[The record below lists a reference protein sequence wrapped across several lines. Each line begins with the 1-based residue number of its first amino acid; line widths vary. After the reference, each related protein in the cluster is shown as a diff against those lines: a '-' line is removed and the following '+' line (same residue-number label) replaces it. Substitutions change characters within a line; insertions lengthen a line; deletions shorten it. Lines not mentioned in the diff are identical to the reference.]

1 MDKNTVIGMLL
12 MCAVIFGFMFFQQPS
27 EEEAQKQQQQAAK
40 TEQAASQTTTQAVVD
55 TLSTAEMT
63 LLDTLTA
70 KNGSIAFEGVTL
82 NNVDGKAAGT
92 VKVENKSINLADLM
106 AAKTDDPRTHNLAV
120 QAVKGVIEK
129 YAKASAFSSNLTGEA
144 KTVTLENDSIKI
156 EISTKGGMVSR
167 ATLKGYVAYRTQE
180 DYKNHKSVPVEIIN
194 PENNKYSFILNSST
208 QRFDTR
214 DFFFTP
220 EAKTDSSVT
229 MTMNLEGGAKWSLRY
244 TLVNGQKGKTSDTY
258 MVRMEVLQSG
268 MESVIPTN
276 ITTMDF
282 AWDQKIKR
290 QEAGK
295 QFEERNSALYW
306 KVQGDNDDVD
316 NLSENGSKEESV
328 QERIKWISGKSQF
341 FSTVLIAN
349 QAFNGAQ
356 LKSNAFE
363 QEKNPK
369 DYDQYLKDIS
379 VTSSVDYSS
388 QNPAPASFYFYFGP
402 NRYALLS
409 SYDQFSPNEDLHL
422 TRLVSLGWTLFRWIN
437 SGIVMPVFNW
447 LCKFGWSLGIVIL
460 VLTILLKLVLWPLTY
475 KSYMSQAKMKILQPD
490 IAAINE
496 KYPDPNDAMKKQQKT
511 MELYK
516 QAGANPMGGCLP
528 MLLQMPFL
536 IAMFWFFPSSIDLR
550 GQSFL
555 WAPDLSAP
563 DAIISLPFSIPFL
576 GDHLSIFCLLMT
588 ATNIGYTYINMQSQ
602 SSSQMPG
609 MKWMMYLM
617 PLMFLVFFNTYA
629 AGLSYYYFVSL
640 LITIIQTYLTRMMVK
655 EDKVR
660 AVMAEN
666 AKKPKKKSGFMARL
680 EEAQRQQMEQQKRN
694 AKRRR

>member
-12 MCAVIFGFMFFQQPS
+12 MCAVIFGFMYLQPKEEQQN
-27 EEEAQKQQQQAAK
+27 QQ
-40 TEQAASQTTTQAVVD
+40 QTTTTENSGGKVANASVD
-55 TLSTAEMT
+55 TLTSDELT
-63 LLDTLTA
+63 LLDTLVA
-70 KNGSIAFEGVTL
+70 KNGNIAMEGVSLTS
-82 NNVDGKAAGT
+82 DGGKATGT
-92 VKVENKSINLADLM
+92 VKIENKTIDIASLSV
-106 AAKTDDPRTHNLAV
+106 AKSDDPRAQNLAV
-120 QAVKGVIEK
+120 QAVKKVISK
-129 YAKASAFSSNLTGEA
+129 YAQASAFSANLTGEN
-144 KTVTLENDSIKI
+144 KTVALENDSIKI
-156 EISTKGGMVSR
+156 EVSTKGAMVTR
-167 ATLKGYVAYRTQE
+167 ATLKGYKAYRTQE

-194 PENNKYSFILNSST
+194 PENNDYSFTLNSTT
-208 QRFDTR
+208 QRYDTR

-220 EAKTDSSVT
+220 EAVTDSSVT
-229 MTMNLEGGAKWSLRY
+229 MSMNLEGGAKWSLRY
-244 TLVNGQKGKTSDTY
+244 TLVPGTY

-268 MESVIPTN
+268 MDKVIPTN
-276 ITTMDF
+276 MSTMDF
-282 AWDQKIKR
+282 AWHQKIKR

-306 KVQGDNDDVD
+306 KVQGDNDEVD
-316 NLSENGSKEESV
+316 NLSENGNKDEDV
-328 QERIKWISGKSQF
+328 QERIKWFSGKSQF
-341 FSTVLIAN
+341 FSTALIAN
-349 QAFNGAQ
+349 QAFNGAK
-356 LKSNAFE
+356 LTSTAFE
-363 QEKNPK
+363 QGKSP
-369 DYDQYLKDIS
+369 DYDTYLKEIN
-379 VTSSVDYSS
+379 VTSSVEYSS

-409 SYDQFSPNEDLHL
+409 SYDKFSPKEDLHL

-475 KSYMSQAKMKILQPD
+475 KSYLSQAKMKILQPD

-563 DAIISLPFSIPFL
+563 DAIISLPFSIPLL

-640 LITIIQTYLTRMMVK
+640 LITILQTYLTRMMVK
-655 EDKVR
+655 EEKVR

-680 EEAQRQQMEQQKRN
+680 EEAQRQQLEQQKRAAKGN

>member
-1 MDKNTVIGMLL
+1 MDKNTIIGMLL
-12 MCAVIFGFMFFQQPS
+12 MCAVIFGFMYFQS
-27 EEEAQKQQQQAAK
+27 NDEKAKQATKAKPK
-40 TEQAASQTTTQAVVD
+40 TEQAASTQNNVNID
-55 TLSTAEMT
+55 TLSREE
-63 LLDTLTA
+63 LNELDSLVAINGKISDGGINLT
-70 KNGSIAFEGVTL
+70 NSEGKL
-82 NNVDGKAAGT
+82 AGT
-92 VKVENKSINLADLM
+92 VTVNNTTLNIDSINIAGKDN
-106 AAKTDDPRTHNLAV
+106 TNQSLAV
-120 QAVKGVIEK
+120 ANVREMMTKYKNAKMFSESLKGTEQTYK
-129 YAKASAFSSNLTGEA
+129 LK
-144 KTVTLENDSIKI
+144 NDSILI
-156 EISTKGGMVSR
+156 EVSTKGAMITK
-167 ATLKGYVAYRTQE
+167 ATLTGYKAYHSQE
-180 DYKNHKSVPVEIIN
+180 DYKNNTSNPVELIN
-194 PENNKYSFILNSST
+194 GNNTYSFIFHNN
-208 QRFDTR
+208 RNDFDTK
-214 DFFFTP
+214 DFYF
-220 EAKTDSSVT
+220 EAENPSDSSVT
-229 MTMNLEGGAKWSLRY
+229 MSLNHLPSGAKWGIRY
-244 TLVNGQKGKTSDTY
+244 TLPKNSY
-258 MVRMEVLQSG
+258 MVKMELLQSN
-268 MESVIPTN
+268 MDKIMDKN
-276 ITTMDF
+276 ITDMDLV
-282 AWDQKIKR
+282 WKQKMLR

-295 QFEERNSALYW
+295 EFENRNSALYW
-306 KVQGDNDDVD
+306 KLKGDDGVD
-316 NLSENGSKEESV
+316 NLSENGTKDKRVEEP
-328 QERIKWISGKSQF
+328 IKWIAAKSQF
-341 FSTVLIAN
+341 FSTALIADSTFN
-349 QAFNGAQ
+349 TTTFKSKAFDQKDA
-356 LKSNAFE
+356 
-363 QEKNPK
+363 KN
-369 DYDQYLKDIS
+369 YETYLKDIE
-379 VTSSVDYSS
+379 VYSNFPYS
-388 QNPAPASFYFYFGP
+388 YSIDKPTTFYFYIGP
-402 NRYALLS
+402 NRYALLKG
-409 SYDQFSPNEDLHL
+409 YDNNYAKEDLHL

-437 SGIVMPVFNW
+437 SYIVMPVFNW

-490 IAAINE
+490 IQAINE

-588 ATNIGYTYINMQSQ
+588 ITNIAYTYVNMQSQ

-640 LITIIQTYLTRMMVK
+640 LITIIQTYITRMMVK

-680 EEAQRQQMEQQKRN
+680 EEAQRKQLEQQKRAAKN
-694 AKRRR
+694 NKRR

>member
-12 MCAVIFGFMFFQQPS
+12 MCAVIFGFMYFQPKEDPQ
-27 EEEAQKQQQQAAK
+27 QNKQQKATTENTTNQA
-40 TEQAASQTTTQAVVD
+40 TNASVD
-55 TLSTAEMT
+55 TLTAEEMT

-70 KNGSIAFEGVTL
+70 KNGNITLEGVSLT
-82 NNVDGKAAGT
+82 NEGGKASGI
-92 VKVENKSINLADLM
+92 VKIDNKSLSLAALTM
-106 AAKTDDPRTHNLAV
+106 AKSDDPRTQNLAV
-120 QAVKGVIEK
+120 QAVKKVISK
-129 YAKASAFSSNLTGEA
+129 YAQASAFSGNLTGEE
-144 KTVTLENDSIKI
+144 KTESLENDSIKI
-156 EISTKGGMVSR
+156 EISTKGAMISR
-167 ATLKGYVAYRTQE
+167 ATLKGYKAYRTQE
-180 DYKNHKSVPVEIIN
+180 DYKNNKSVPVEIIN
-194 PENNKYSFILNSST
+194 PENNDYSFTLNSNT
-208 QRFDTR
+208 QRYDTR
-214 DFFFTP
+214 DFFFSP

-229 MTMNLEGGAKWSLRY
+229 MSMNLEGGAKWSLRY
-244 TLVNGQKGKTSDTY
+244 TLVPRTY

-268 MESVIPTN
+268 MDKVIPTN
-276 ITTMDF
+276 ISNMDF
-282 AWDQKIKR
+282 AWHQKIKR

-306 KVQGDNDDVD
+306 KIQGENDDVD
-316 NLSENGSKEESV
+316 NLSENGSKEETV
-328 QERIKWISGKSQF
+328 QERIKWFSGKSQF
-341 FSTVLIAN
+341 FSTALIAN
-349 QAFNGAQ
+349 QAFNGAKLSSTAYEQ
-356 LKSNAFE
+356 GKSKE
-363 QEKNPK
+363 
-369 DYDQYLKDIS
+369 YDTYLKDIN
-379 VTSSVDYSS
+379 VTSTVEYNS
-388 QNPAPASFYFYFGP
+388 QSPAPASFYFYFGP

-409 SYDQFSPNEDLHL
+409 SYDKFSPNEDLHL

-460 VLTILLKLVLWPLTY
+460 VLTILLKLALWPLTY
-475 KSYMSQAKMKILQPD
+475 KSYLSQAKMKILQPD

-563 DAIISLPFSIPFL
+563 DAIISLPFSIPLL

-588 ATNIGYTYINMQSQ
+588 ATNIGYTYLNMQSQ

-655 EDKVR
+655 EEKVR

-680 EEAQRQQMEQQKRN
+680 EEAQRQQLEQQKRAKGGN
-694 AKRRR
+694 NSKRRR

>member
-12 MCAVIFGFMFFQQPS
+12 MCAVIFGFMYLQPKDENS
-27 EEEAQKQQQQAAK
+27 QNSQQQAAN
-40 TEQAASQTTTQAVVD
+40 TEQKAAQQTADASVD
-55 TLSTAEMT
+55 TLTSAEIS
-63 LLDTLTA
+63 LLDSLTA
-70 KNGSIAFEGVTL
+70 KNGTITFEGVNLT
-82 NNVDGKAAGT
+82 NQDGKATGT
-92 VKVENKSINLADLM
+92 VKIEGKTVDFASLAVPKS
-106 AAKTDDPRTHNLAV
+106 DDPKAQNLAV
-120 QAVKGVIEK
+120 LAVKNVISK
-129 YAKASAFSSNLTGEA
+129 YVQASAFSANLTGENTIV
-144 KTVTLENDSIKI
+144 KLENDSLAI
-156 EISTKGGMVSR
+156 EISSKGGMVSR
-167 ATLKGYVAYRTQE
+167 ATLKGYVVYRTQE
-180 DYKNHKSVPVEIIN
+180 DYKKHKSEPVEIIN
-194 PENNKYSFILNSST
+194 PENNQYSFILNSDT

-220 EAKTDSSVT
+220 EEKTDSSVT

-244 TLVNGQKGKTSDTY
+244 TLVPGTY
-258 MVRMEVLQSG
+258 MVKMEVLQSG
-268 MESVIPTN
+268 MEKVIPTN
-276 ITTMDF
+276 ISNMDF
-282 AWDQKIKR
+282 AWEQKIKR

-306 KVQGDNDDVD
+306 KIQGDNDDVN
-316 NLSENGSKEESV
+316 NLSENGNKDENV

-349 QAFNGAQ
+349 QWFSGAQ
-356 LKSNAFE
+356 LKSNAFD
-363 QEKNPK
+363 QERNPK
-369 DYDQYLKDIS
+369 EYDHYLKDLSI
-379 VTSSVDYSS
+379 TSSIDYSS
-388 QNPAPASFYFYFGP
+388 KNPEPASFYFYFGP

-409 SYDQFSPNEDLHL
+409 SYDKFSPKEDLHL

-640 LITIIQTYLTRMMVK
+640 LITIIQTYLTRLMVK

-680 EEAQRQQMEQQKRN
+680 EEAQRQQLEQQKRN

>member
-12 MCAVIFGFMFFQQPS
+12 MCAVIFGFMYLQPKDENS
-27 EEEAQKQQQQAAK
+27 QNSQQQAAN
-40 TEQAASQTTTQAVVD
+40 TEQKAAQQTAGASVD
-55 TLSTAEMT
+55 TLTSAEIS
-63 LLDTLTA
+63 LLDSLTA
-70 KNGSIAFEGVTL
+70 KNGTITFEGVNLT
-82 NNVDGKAAGT
+82 NQDGKATGT
-92 VKVENKSINLADLM
+92 VKIEGKTVDFASLAVPKS
-106 AAKTDDPRTHNLAV
+106 DDPKAQNLAV
-120 QAVKGVIEK
+120 LAVKNVISK
-129 YAKASAFSSNLTGEA
+129 YAQASAFSANLTGENTIV
-144 KTVTLENDSIKI
+144 KLENDSLAI
-156 EISTKGGMVSR
+156 EISSKGGMVSR
-167 ATLKGYVAYRTQE
+167 ATLKGYVVYRTQE
-180 DYKNHKSVPVEIIN
+180 DYKKHKSEPVEIIN
-194 PENNKYSFILNSST
+194 PENNQYSFILNSDT

-220 EAKTDSSVT
+220 EEKTDSSVT

-244 TLVNGQKGKTSDTY
+244 TLVPGTY
-258 MVRMEVLQSG
+258 MVKMEVLQSG
-268 MESVIPTN
+268 MEKVIPTN
-276 ITTMDF
+276 ISNMDF
-282 AWDQKIKR
+282 AWEQKIKR

-306 KVQGDNDDVD
+306 KIQGDNDDVN
-316 NLSENGSKEESV
+316 NLSENGNKDENV

-349 QAFNGAQ
+349 QWFSGAQ
-356 LKSNAFE
+356 LKSNAFD
-363 QEKNPK
+363 QERNPK
-369 DYDQYLKDIS
+369 EYDHYLKDLSI
-379 VTSSVDYSS
+379 TSSIEYSS
-388 QNPAPASFYFYFGP
+388 KNPEPASFYFYFGP

-409 SYDQFSPNEDLHL
+409 SYDKFSPKEDLHL

-640 LITIIQTYLTRMMVK
+640 LITIIQTYLTRLMVK

-680 EEAQRQQMEQQKRN
+680 EEAQRQQLEQQKRN

>member
-1 MDKNTVIGMLL
+1 MLL
-12 MCAVIFGFMFFQQPS
+12 MCAVIFGFMMLQQPNKD
-27 EEEAQKQQQQAAK
+27 EQLEQQQASK
-40 TEQAASQTTTQAVVD
+40 TEQAQSQSQQVANASVD
-55 TLSTAEMT
+55 TLTQAEFA
-63 LLDTLTA
+63 LLDTLVA
-70 KNGSIAFEGVTL
+70 KNGDIAVEGVNITST
-82 NNVDGKAAGT
+82 DGKAAGT
-92 VKVENKSINLADLM
+92 VKIDNKIINIASLNAS
-106 AAKTDDPRTHNLAV
+106 TSDDPRSQNLAV
-120 QAVKGVIEK
+120 QAVKKVIEK
-129 YAKASAFSSNLTGEA
+129 YAKAAAFSANLTGEN
-144 KTVTLENDSIKI
+144 KTVKLENDSLAI
-156 EISTKGGMVSR
+156 EISTKGGVISR
-167 ATLKGYVAYRTQE
+167 ATLKGYKAYRTQE
-180 DYKNHKSVPVEIIN
+180 DYKNNKSVPVELIN
-194 PENNKYSFILNSST
+194 PENNDYSFGLNTDT
-208 QRFDTR
+208 QHFETK

-220 EAKTDSSVT
+220 EQQNDSSVT
-229 MTMNLEGGAKWSLRY
+229 MSMNLEGGAKWSLRY
-244 TLVNGQKGKTSDTY
+244 TLVKGTY
-258 MVRMEVLQSG
+258 MVRMEVLQHN
-268 MESVIPTN
+268 MQNVIPTN
-276 ITTMDF
+276 RTDMDF
-282 AWDQKIKR
+282 TWNQKIKR

-306 KVQGDNDDVD
+306 KVQGSDDVE
-316 NLSENGSKEESV
+316 NLSESGSKDKDV

-341 FSTVLIAN
+341 FSTALIAN
-349 QAFNGAQ
+349 QAFSGAK
-356 LKSNAFE
+356 LSSTAYE
-363 QEKNPK
+363 EGKNSK
-369 DYDQYLKDIS
+369 EYDTYLKDIS
-379 VTSSVDYSS
+379 
-388 QNPAPASFYFYFGP
+388 
-402 NRYALLS
+402 
-409 SYDQFSPNEDLHL
+409 EDLHL

-447 LCKFGWSLGIVIL
+447 LCKFGWNLGIVIL

-475 KSYMSQAKMKILQPD
+475 KSYLSQAKMKILQPD
-490 IAAINE
+490 IAALNE
-496 KYPDPNDAMKKQQKT
+496 KYPDPSDAMKKQQKT

-563 DAIISLPFSIPFL
+563 DAIISLPFSIPLL

-588 ATNIGYTYINMQSQ
+588 VTNIGYTYINMQSQ

-640 LITIIQTYLTRMMVK
+640 LITIVQTYLTRLTVK

-660 AVMAEN
+660 AIMAEN

-680 EEAQRQQMEQQKRN
+680 EEAQRQQMEQQKRQ

>member
-12 MCAVIFGFMFFQQPS
+12 MCAVIFGFMYLQPKEEQQN
-27 EEEAQKQQQQAAK
+27 QQ
-40 TEQAASQTTTQAVVD
+40 QTTTTENSGGKVANASVD
-55 TLSTAEMT
+55 TLTTDELT
-63 LLDTLTA
+63 LLDTLVA
-70 KNGSIAFEGVTL
+70 KNGNIAMEGVNLTS
-82 NNVDGKAAGT
+82 DGGKATGT
-92 VKVENKSINLADLM
+92 VKIENKTIDLASLSV
-106 AAKTDDPRTHNLAV
+106 AKSDDPRAQNLAV
-120 QAVKGVIEK
+120 QAVKKVISK
-129 YAKASAFSSNLTGEA
+129 YAQASAFSANLTGEN
-144 KTVTLENDSIKI
+144 KTVALENDSIKI
-156 EISTKGGMVSR
+156 EVSTKGAMVTR
-167 ATLKGYVAYRTQE
+167 ATLKGYKAYRTQE

-194 PENNKYSFILNSST
+194 PENNDYSFTLNSTT
-208 QRFDTR
+208 QRYDTR

-220 EAKTDSSVT
+220 EAVTDSSVT
-229 MTMNLEGGAKWSLRY
+229 MSMNLEGGAKWSLRY
-244 TLVNGQKGKTSDTY
+244 TLVPGTY

-268 MESVIPTN
+268 MDKVIPTN
-276 ITTMDF
+276 MSTMDF
-282 AWDQKIKR
+282 AWHQKIKR

-306 KVQGDNDDVD
+306 KVQGDNDEVD
-316 NLSENGSKEESV
+316 NLSENGNKDEDV
-328 QERIKWISGKSQF
+328 QERIKWFSGKSQF
-341 FSTVLIAN
+341 FSTALIAN
-349 QAFNGAQ
+349 QAFNGAK
-356 LKSNAFE
+356 LTSTAFE
-363 QEKNPK
+363 QGKSP
-369 DYDQYLKDIS
+369 DYDTYLKEIN
-379 VTSSVDYSS
+379 VTSSVEYSS

-409 SYDQFSPNEDLHL
+409 SYDKFSPKEDLHL

-475 KSYMSQAKMKILQPD
+475 KSYLSQAKMKILQPD

-563 DAIISLPFSIPFL
+563 DAIISLPFSIPLL

-640 LITIIQTYLTRMMVK
+640 LITILQTYLTRMMVK
-655 EDKVR
+655 EEKVR

-680 EEAQRQQMEQQKRN
+680 EEAQRQQLEQQKRAAKGN

>member
-1 MDKNTVIGMLL
+1 MDKNTIIGMLL
-12 MCAVIFGFMFFQQPS
+12 MCAVIFGFMMLQQPDQ
-27 EEEAQKQQQQAAK
+27 EQAQKKQQQAAQ
-40 TEQAASQTTTQAVVD
+40 TEQASNQQAINASVD
-55 TLSTAEMT
+55 TLTQAEFT
-63 LLDTLTA
+63 LLDTLVA
-70 KNGSIAFEGVTL
+70 KNGNIAVEGV
-82 NNVDGKAAGT
+82 NIINDNGKAAGT
-92 VKVENKSINLADLM
+92 VKVDNKTINIASLSASSS
-106 AAKTDDPRTHNLAV
+106 DDPRSQNLAV
-120 QAVKGVIEK
+120 QAVKRVIEK
-129 YAKASAFSSNLTGEA
+129 YAKASAFSANLTGVN
-144 KTVTLENDSIKI
+144 KTITLKNDSLTV
-156 EISTKGGMVSR
+156 EISTKGGMITR
-167 ATLKGYVAYRTQE
+167 ATLNGYKAYRTQE
-180 DYKNHKSVPVEIIN
+180 DYKHNKSVPVELIT
-194 PENNKYSFILNSST
+194 PENNEYSFGLNSDT
-208 QRFDTR
+208 QHFETK

-220 EAKTDSSVT
+220 EAQTDSSVT

-244 TLVNGQKGKTSDTY
+244 TLVKGTY
-258 MVRMEVLQSG
+258 MVRMEVLQNG
-268 MESVIPTN
+268 MQSIIPTN
-276 ITTMDF
+276 RTDMDF
-282 AWDQKIKR
+282 TWSQKIKR

-306 KVQGDNDDVD
+306 KVQGSDDVE
-316 NLSENGSKEESV
+316 NLSESGSKDKDV

-341 FSTVLIAN
+341 FSTALIAN
-349 QAFNGAQ
+349 KSFTGAK
-356 LKSNAFE
+356 LSSTAFE
-363 QEKNPK
+363 EGKNPK
-369 DYDQYLKDIS
+369 EYDTYLKDINVIS
-379 VTSSVDYSS
+379 HLEYKSDS
-388 QNPAPASFYFYFGP
+388 PAPASFYFYIGP
-402 NRYALLS
+402 NRYNVLS
-409 SYDQFSPNEDLHL
+409 SYDRFSPDEDLHL

-447 LCKFGWSLGIVIL
+447 LCSFGWNLGIVIL
-460 VLTILLKLVLWPLTY
+460 VLTILIKLVLWPLTY
-475 KSYMSQAKMKILQPD
+475 KSYLSQAKMKILQPD

-536 IAMFWFFPSSIDLR
+536 IAVFWFFPSSIDLR

-563 DAIISLPFSIPFL
+563 DAIIALPFSIPFL

-588 ATNIGYTYINMQSQ
+588 ITNIAYTYVNMQSQ

-617 PLMFLVFFNTYA
+617 PVMFLVIFNTYA

-640 LITIIQTYLTRMMVK
+640 LITIIQTYLTRLSVK

-660 AVMAEN
+660 AIMAEN

-680 EEAQRQQMEQQKRN
+680 EQAQRQAQEQQKRQ
-694 AKRRR
+694 AKQRRR

>member
-12 MCAVIFGFMFFQQPS
+12 MCAVIFGFMYFQPKN
-27 EEEAQKQQQQAAK
+27 EAPKDKQQAAS
-40 TEQAASQTTTQAVVD
+40 TEQAASQSASNASVD
-55 TLSTAEMT
+55 TLATEEIEK
-63 LLDTLTA
+63 LDSITA
-70 KNGSIAFEGVTL
+70 KYGEIAMGGVLLT
-82 NNVDGKAAGT
+82 NQEGKATGT
-92 VKVENKSINLADLM
+92 IKVDNKTIDLISLSV
-106 AAKTDDPRTHNLAV
+106 AKSDDPKSQNLAV
-120 QAVKGVIEK
+120 IAVRKVLEK
-129 YAKASAFSSNLTGEA
+129 YVKASQFSANLSGEN
-144 KTVTLENDSIKI
+144 KTIALENDSIKI
-156 EISTKGGMVSR
+156 EISTKGAMISR
-167 ATLKGYVAYRTQE
+167 ATLKGYRAYRTQE
-180 DYKNHKSVPVEIIN
+180 DYKKHRSVPVEIIT
-194 PENNKYSFILNSST
+194 PDNNSYGFILNSDT

-214 DFFFTP
+214 NFFFTE

-229 MTMNLEGGAKWSLRY
+229 MTMNVDGGAKWSLRY
-244 TLVNGQKGKTSDTY
+244 TLVPGTY
-258 MVRMEVLQSG
+258 MVRMEVLQNG
-268 MESVIPTN
+268 MEKVIPTSISN
-276 ITTMDF
+276 MGF
-282 AWDQKIKR
+282 AWEQKIKR

-306 KVQGDNDDVD
+306 KIQGDDDDVD
-316 NLSENGSKEESV
+316 NLSENGSKEEKV
-328 QERIKWISGKSQF
+328 EPNIKWISGKSQF

-349 QAFNGAQ
+349 KAFNGAS
-356 LKSNAFE
+356 LESKAFE
-363 QEKNPK
+363 KEKDPK
-369 DYDQYLKDIS
+369 EYDTYLKDIKVNS
-379 VTSSVDYSS
+379 QVEYQSS
-388 QNPAPASFYFYFGP
+388 NPAPASFYFYFGP

-409 SYDQFSPNEDLHL
+409 SYDKFSPKEDLHL

-447 LCKFGWSLGIVIL
+447 LCTFNWSLGLVIL

-475 KSYMSQAKMKILQPD
+475 KSYLSQAKMKILQPD
-490 IAAINE
+490 IQAINE
-496 KYPDPNDAMKKQQKT
+496 KYPNPDDAMKKQQKT

-588 ATNIGYTYINMQSQ
+588 ITNIGYTYINMQSQ

-640 LITIIQTYLTRMMVK
+640 LITIIQTYLTRMTVK

-660 AVMAEN
+660 AIMAEN

-680 EEAQRQQMEQQKRN
+680 EEAQRQQLEQQKRA
-694 AKRRR
+694 AKGNKSRRR

>member
-12 MCAVIFGFMFFQQPS
+12 MCAVIFGFMYFQPKN
-27 EEEAQKQQQQAAK
+27 EAPKDKQQAAS
-40 TEQAASQTTTQAVVD
+40 TEQAASQSASNASVD
-55 TLSTAEMT
+55 TLATEEIEK
-63 LLDTLTA
+63 LDSITA
-70 KNGSIAFEGVTL
+70 KYGEIAMGGVLLT
-82 NNVDGKAAGT
+82 NQEGKATGT
-92 VKVENKSINLADLM
+92 IKVDNKTIDLISLSV
-106 AAKTDDPRTHNLAV
+106 AKSDDPKSQNLAV
-120 QAVKGVIEK
+120 IAVRKVLEK
-129 YAKASAFSSNLTGEA
+129 YVKASQFSANLSGEN
-144 KTVTLENDSIKI
+144 KTIALENDSIKI
-156 EISTKGGMVSR
+156 EISTKGAMISR
-167 ATLKGYVAYRTQE
+167 ATLKGYRAYRTQE
-180 DYKNHKSVPVEIIN
+180 DYKKHRSVPVEIIN
-194 PENNKYSFILNSST
+194 PENNNYGFILNSDT

-214 DFFFTP
+214 NFFFTE

-229 MTMNLEGGAKWSLRY
+229 MTMNVDGGAKWSLRY
-244 TLVNGQKGKTSDTY
+244 TLVPGTY
-258 MVRMEVLQSG
+258 MVRMEVLQNG
-268 MESVIPTN
+268 MEKVIPTSISN
-276 ITTMDF
+276 MGF
-282 AWDQKIKR
+282 AWEQKIKR

-306 KVQGDNDDVD
+306 KIQGDDDDVD
-316 NLSENGSKEESV
+316 NLSENGSKEEKV
-328 QERIKWISGKSQF
+328 EPNIKWISGKSQF

-349 QAFNGAQ
+349 KAFNGAS
-356 LKSNAFE
+356 LESKAFE
-363 QEKNPK
+363 KEKDPK
-369 DYDQYLKDIS
+369 EYDTYLKDIKVNS
-379 VTSSVDYSS
+379 QVEYQSS
-388 QNPAPASFYFYFGP
+388 NPAPASFYFYFGP

-409 SYDQFSPNEDLHL
+409 SYDKFSPKEDLHL

-447 LCKFGWSLGIVIL
+447 LCTFNWSLGLVIL

-475 KSYMSQAKMKILQPD
+475 KSYLSQAKMKILQPD
-490 IAAINE
+490 IQAINE
-496 KYPDPNDAMKKQQKT
+496 KYPNPDDAMKKQQKT

-588 ATNIGYTYINMQSQ
+588 ITNIGYTYINMQSQ

-640 LITIIQTYLTRMMVK
+640 LITIIQTYLTRMTVK

-660 AVMAEN
+660 AIMAEN

-680 EEAQRQQMEQQKRN
+680 EEAQRQQLEQQKRA
-694 AKRRR
+694 AKGNKSRRR

>member
-12 MCAVIFGFMFFQQPS
+12 MCAVIFGFMYFQPKEENTPS
-27 EEEAQKQQQQAAK
+27 KQQA
-40 TEQAASQTTTQAVVD
+40 TTTENSTSKATNASID
-55 TLSTAEMT
+55 TLTAAEMT
-63 LLDTLTA
+63 LLDTITA
-70 KNGSIAFEGVTL
+70 KNGAITFEGVTL
-82 NNVDGKAAGT
+82 NNDNGKATGT
-92 VKVENKSINLADLM
+92 VKIDNKAIDLASLTQ
-106 AAKTDDPRTHNLAV
+106 AKTDDPRSQNLAV
-120 QAVKGVIEK
+120 QAVKNVISK
-129 YAKASAFSSNLTGEA
+129 YAQASAFSANLSGEE
-144 KTVTLENDSIKI
+144 KTIALENDSIKI
-156 EISTKGGMVSR
+156 EVNTKGGMVSR
-167 ATLKGYVAYRTQE
+167 ATLKGYKAYRTQE
-180 DYKNHKSVPVEIIN
+180 DYKNNKSVPVEIIN
-194 PENNKYSFILNSST
+194 PDNNSYSFTLNSNT
-208 QRFDTR
+208 QRYDTR

-220 EAKTDSSVT
+220 EEKTDSSVT
-229 MTMNLEGGAKWSLRY
+229 MSMNLEGGAKWSLRY
-244 TLVNGQKGKTSDTY
+244 TLVPGTY
-258 MVRMEVLQSG
+258 MVRMEVVQRG
-268 MESVIPTN
+268 MDKVIPTN
-276 ITTMDF
+276 ISTMDF
-282 AWDQKIKR
+282 AWNQKIKR

-306 KVQGDNDDVD
+306 KIQGDNDDVD
-316 NLSENGSKEESV
+316 NLSENGSKEETV

-341 FSTVLIAN
+341 FSTAIIAN
-349 QAFNGAQ
+349 QAFTGAK
-356 LKSNAFE
+356 LSSTAYDKD
-363 QEKNPK
+363 KNPK
-369 DYDQYLKDIS
+369 EYDIYLKDIN
-379 VTSSVDYSS
+379 VTSSVEYSS
-388 QNPAPASFYFYFGP
+388 QNPAPASFYLYFGP

-409 SYDQFSPNEDLHL
+409 SYDKFSPQEDLHL

-460 VLTILLKLVLWPLTY
+460 ILTILLKLVLWPLTY
-475 KSYMSQAKMKILQPD
+475 KSYLSQAKMKILQPD

-563 DAIISLPFSIPFL
+563 DAIISLPFSIPLL

-588 ATNIGYTYINMQSQ
+588 ATNIGYTYLNMQSQ

-655 EDKVR
+655 EEKVR

-680 EEAQRQQMEQQKRN
+680 EEAQRQQLEQQKRN

>member
-12 MCAVIFGFMFFQQPS
+12 MCAVIFGFMYFQPK
-27 EEEAQKQQQQAAK
+27 EENTATKQQATT
-40 TEQAASQTTTQAVVD
+40 TENSTTQAINASVD
-55 TLSTAEMT
+55 TLTSAEMT

-70 KNGSIAFEGVTL
+70 KNGNINFEGVNLT
-82 NNVDGKAAGT
+82 NTDGKATGT
-92 VKVENKSINLADLM
+92 VKIDNKTIDLATL
-106 AAKTDDPRTHNLAV
+106 AHAKSDDPRSQNLAV
-120 QAVKGVIEK
+120 QAIKNVISK
-129 YAKASAFSSNLTGEA
+129 YAQASAFSANLSGVE
-144 KTVTLENDSIKI
+144 KTVALENDSIRI
-156 EISTKGGMVSR
+156 EISTKGGIVSR
-167 ATLKGYVAYRTQE
+167 ATLKGYKAFRTQE
-180 DYKNHKSVPVEIIN
+180 DYKNNKSVPVEIIN
-194 PENNKYSFILNSST
+194 PDNNSYSFTLNSNT

-220 EAKTDSSVT
+220 EAKNDSSVT
-229 MTMNLEGGAKWSLRY
+229 MSMNLEGGAKWSIRY
-244 TLVNGQKGKTSDTY
+244 TLVPGTY

-268 MESVIPTN
+268 MDKVIPTN
-276 ITTMDF
+276 ISTMDF
-282 AWDQKIKR
+282 AWNQKIKR

-306 KVQGDNDDVD
+306 KIQGDNDDVD
-316 NLSENGSKEESV
+316 NLSENGSKEETV

-349 QAFNGAQ
+349 QAFTGAK
-356 LKSNAFE
+356 LSSTAYE
-363 QEKNPK
+363 QERNPK
-369 DYDQYLKDIS
+369 EYDTYLKDIN
-379 VTSSVDYSS
+379 VTSSVEYSS

-409 SYDQFSPNEDLHL
+409 SYDKFSPQEDLHL

-475 KSYMSQAKMKILQPD
+475 KSYLSQAKMKILQPD

-563 DAIISLPFSIPFL
+563 DAIISLPFSLPLL

-588 ATNIGYTYINMQSQ
+588 ATNIGYTYLNMQSQ

-617 PLMFLVFFNTYA
+617 PIMFLVFFNTYA

-640 LITIIQTYLTRMMVK
+640 LITIVQTYLTRLTVK

-660 AVMAEN
+660 AIMAEN

-680 EEAQRQQMEQQKRN
+680 EEAQRQQLEQQKRN
-694 AKRRR
+694 AKRRK

>member
-12 MCAVIFGFMFFQQPS
+12 MCAVIFGFMYFQPK
-27 EEEAQKQQQQAAK
+27 EEAPTDKQQAAS
-40 TEQAASQTTTQAVVD
+40 TEQTASQSASNASVD
-55 TLSTAEMT
+55 TLATEEFVK
-63 LLDTLTA
+63 LDSITA
-70 KNGSIAFEGVTL
+70 KYGEVAMEGVQLT
-82 NNVDGKAAGT
+82 NQEGKATGT
-92 VKVENKSINLADLM
+92 IKVGNKTIDLSSLSV
-106 AAKTDDPRTHNLAV
+106 AKSDDPKSQNLAV
-120 QAVKGVIEK
+120 IAVRKVLEK
-129 YAKASAFSSNLTGEA
+129 YVKASQFSANLSGEN
-144 KTVTLENDSIKI
+144 KTIALENDSIKI
-156 EISTKGGMVSR
+156 EISTKGAMISR
-167 ATLKGYVAYRTQE
+167 ATLKGYRAYRTQE
-180 DYKNHKSVPVEIIN
+180 DYKKHRSVPVEIIN
-194 PENNKYSFILNSST
+194 PENNNYGFILNSDT

-214 DFFFTP
+214 NFFFTE

-229 MTMNLEGGAKWSLRY
+229 MTMNVDGGAKWSLRY
-244 TLVNGQKGKTSDTY
+244 TLVPGTY
-258 MVRMEVLQSG
+258 MVRMEVLQNS
-268 MESVIPTN
+268 MEKVIPTSISN
-276 ITTMDF
+276 MGFT
-282 AWDQKIKR
+282 WEQKIKR

-306 KVQGDNDDVD
+306 KIQGDNDDVD
-316 NLSENGSKEESV
+316 NLSENGSKEGKVEPN
-328 QERIKWISGKSQF
+328 IKWISGKSQF

-349 QAFNGAQ
+349 KAFNGAT
-356 LKSNAFE
+356 LESKAFE
-363 QEKNPK
+363 KDKDPK
-369 DYDQYLKDIS
+369 EYDTYLKDIK
-379 VTSSVDYSS
+379 VTSQVEYQSS
-388 QNPAPASFYFYFGP
+388 NPAPASFYFYFGP

-409 SYDQFSPNEDLHL
+409 SYDKFSPKEDLHL

-447 LCKFGWSLGIVIL
+447 LCKFNWSLGLVIL
-460 VLTILLKLVLWPLTY
+460 ILTILLKLVLWPLTY
-475 KSYMSQAKMKILQPD
+475 KSYLSQAKMKILQPD
-490 IAAINE
+490 IQAINE
-496 KYPDPNDAMKKQQKT
+496 KYPNPDDAMKKQQKT

-588 ATNIGYTYINMQSQ
+588 ITNIGYTYINMQSQ
-602 SSSQMPG
+602 SSNQMPG

-640 LITIIQTYLTRMMVK
+640 LITIIQTYLTRMTVK

-660 AVMAEN
+660 AIMAEN

-680 EEAQRQQMEQQKRN
+680 EEAQRQQLEQQKRA
-694 AKRRR
+694 AKGGSKNRRR

>member
-12 MCAVIFGFMFFQQPS
+12 MCAVIFGFMYLQPKD
-27 EEEAQKQQQQAAK
+27 ENAQNSQQQAAN
-40 TEQAASQTTTQAVVD
+40 TEQKASQEAAKASVD
-55 TLSTAEMT
+55 TLTSAEMT
-63 LLDTLTA
+63 LLDSLTA
-70 KNGSIAFEGVTL
+70 KNGAITFEGVNLT
-82 NNVDGKAAGT
+82 NQDGKATGT
-92 VKVENKSINLADLM
+92 VKIEGKTIDFASLAMPKS
-106 AAKTDDPRTHNLAV
+106 DDPKSQNLAV
-120 QAVKGVIEK
+120 LAVKNVISK
-129 YAKASAFSSNLTGEA
+129 YAQASAFSANLTGENT
-144 KTVTLENDSIKI
+144 TVKLENDSLAI
-156 EISTKGGMVSR
+156 EISSKGGMVSR
-167 ATLKGYVAYRTQE
+167 ATLKGYVVYRTQE
-180 DYKNHKSVPVEIIN
+180 DYKKHKSEPVEIIN
-194 PENNKYSFILNSST
+194 PENNQYSFILNSDT

-220 EAKTDSSVT
+220 EEKTDSSVT

-244 TLVNGQKGKTSDTY
+244 TLVPGTY
-258 MVRMEVLQSG
+258 MVKMEVLQSG
-268 MESVIPTN
+268 MENIIPTN
-276 ITTMDF
+276 ISNMDF
-282 AWDQKIKR
+282 AWEQKIKR

-306 KVQGDNDDVD
+306 KIQGDNDDVN
-316 NLSENGSKEESV
+316 NLSENGNKDENV

-349 QAFNGAQ
+349 QWFSGAQ
-356 LKSNAFE
+356 FKSSAFD
-363 QEKNPK
+363 QERNPK
-369 DYDQYLKDIS
+369 EYDNYLKDLSI
-379 VTSSVDYSS
+379 TSSIDYSS
-388 QNPAPASFYFYFGP
+388 KNPEPASFYFYFGP

-409 SYDQFSPNEDLHL
+409 SYDKFSPKEDLHL

-460 VLTILLKLVLWPLTY
+460 VLTILLKLALWPLTY

-588 ATNIGYTYINMQSQ
+588 VTNIGYTYINMQSQ

-640 LITIIQTYLTRMMVK
+640 LITIIQTYLTRLMVK

-680 EEAQRQQMEQQKRN
+680 EAAQRQQLEQQKRN

>member
-1 MDKNTVIGMLL
+1 
-12 MCAVIFGFMFFQQPS
+12 MCAVIFGFMYFQPKD
-27 EEEAQKQQQQAAK
+27 ENAQNQQQAQS
-40 TEQAASQTTTQAVVD
+40 TENTANKAAAAASVD
-55 TLSTAEMT
+55 TLTTAEMN

-70 KNGSIAFEGVTL
+70 KNGEITMEGVQLT
-82 NNVDGKAAGT
+82 NKEGKATGT
-92 VKVENKSINLADLM
+92 IKIENKSIDLSALAL
-106 AAKTDDPRTHNLAV
+106 AKSDDPRTQNLAV
-120 QAVKGVIEK
+120 QAVKKVLEK
-129 YAKASAFSSNLTGEA
+129 YAQASAFSANLTGEE
-144 KTVTLENDSIKI
+144 KTVPLENDSIKV
-156 EISTKGGMVSR
+156 EISTKGAMVKR
-167 ATLKGYVAYRTQE
+167 ATLKGYRAYRTQE

-194 PENNKYSFILNSST
+194 PENNDYSFILNGPT
-208 QRFDTR
+208 QRYDTR
-214 DFFFTP
+214 DFFFKP
-220 EAKTDSSVT
+220 EEQTDSSVT
-229 MTMNLEGGAKWSLRY
+229 MTMDLEGGAKWSLRY
-244 TLVNGQKGKTSDTY
+244 TLVKGTY
-258 MVRMEVLQSG
+258 MLRMEVLQNG
-268 MESVIPTN
+268 MDKIIPTTISN
-276 ITTMDF
+276 MDF
-282 AWDQKIKR
+282 AWHQKIKR

-306 KVQGDNDDVD
+306 KIQGDNDDVK
-316 NLSENGSKEESV
+316 NLSESGNKDEKVTEH
-328 QERIKWISGKSQF
+328 IKWISGKSQF

-349 QAFNGAQ
+349 QSFNGANF
-356 LKSNAFE
+356 SSTAFDK
-363 QEKNPK
+363 EKNPK
-369 DYDQYLKDIS
+369 EYDTYLKDIT
-379 VTSSVDYSS
+379 VNS
-388 QNPAPASFYFYFGP
+388 QVEYQSTNPAPASFYFYFGP

-409 SYDQFSPNEDLHL
+409 SYDKFSPKEDLHL

-447 LCKFGWSLGIVIL
+447 LCKFGWSLGLVIL

-490 IAAINE
+490 IQAINE

-588 ATNIGYTYINMQSQ
+588 VTNIGYTYINMQSQ

-640 LITIIQTYLTRMMVK
+640 LITIIQTYVTRMMVK

-680 EEAQRQQMEQQKRN
+680 EEAQRQAEQQKRAAAKGN

>member
-12 MCAVIFGFMFFQQPS
+12 MCAVIFGFMYLQPKDENS
-27 EEEAQKQQQQAAK
+27 QNSQQQAAN
-40 TEQAASQTTTQAVVD
+40 TEQKAAQQTAGASVD
-55 TLSTAEMT
+55 TLTSAEIS
-63 LLDTLTA
+63 LLDSLTA
-70 KNGSIAFEGVTL
+70 KNGTITFEGVNLT
-82 NNVDGKAAGT
+82 NQDGKATGT
-92 VKVENKSINLADLM
+92 VKIEGKTVDFASLAVPKS
-106 AAKTDDPRTHNLAV
+106 DDPKAQNLAV
-120 QAVKGVIEK
+120 LAVKNVISK
-129 YAKASAFSSNLTGEA
+129 YAQASAFSANLTGENTIV
-144 KTVTLENDSIKI
+144 KLENDSLAI
-156 EISTKGGMVSR
+156 EISSKGGMVSR
-167 ATLKGYVAYRTQE
+167 ATLKGYVVYRTQE
-180 DYKNHKSVPVEIIN
+180 DYKKHKSEPVEIIN
-194 PENNKYSFILNSST
+194 PENNQYSFILNSDT

-220 EAKTDSSVT
+220 EEKTDSSVT

-244 TLVNGQKGKTSDTY
+244 TLVPGTY
-258 MVRMEVLQSG
+258 MVKMEVLQSG
-268 MESVIPTN
+268 MEKVIPTN
-276 ITTMDF
+276 ISNMDF
-282 AWDQKIKR
+282 AWEQKIKR

-306 KVQGDNDDVD
+306 KIQGDNDDVN
-316 NLSENGSKEESV
+316 NLSENGNKDENV

-349 QAFNGAQ
+349 QWFSGAQ
-356 LKSNAFE
+356 LKSNAFD
-363 QEKNPK
+363 QERNPK
-369 DYDQYLKDIS
+369 EYDHYLKDLSI
-379 VTSSVDYSS
+379 TSSIDYSS
-388 QNPAPASFYFYFGP
+388 KNPEPASFYFYFGP

-409 SYDQFSPNEDLHL
+409 SYDKFSPKEDLHL

-640 LITIIQTYLTRMMVK
+640 LITIIQTYLTRLMVK

-680 EEAQRQQMEQQKRN
+680 EEAQRQQLEQQKRN

>member
-12 MCAVIFGFMFFQQPS
+12 MCAVIFGFMYFQPK
-27 EEEAQKQQQQAAK
+27 EEAPTDKQQAAS
-40 TEQAASQTTTQAVVD
+40 TEQTASQSASNASVD
-55 TLSTAEMT
+55 TLATEEFVK
-63 LLDTLTA
+63 LDSITA
-70 KNGSIAFEGVTL
+70 KYGEVAMEGVQLT
-82 NNVDGKAAGT
+82 NQEGKATGT
-92 VKVENKSINLADLM
+92 IKVGNKTIELSSLSV
-106 AAKTDDPRTHNLAV
+106 AKSDDPKSQNLAV
-120 QAVKGVIEK
+120 IAARKVLEK
-129 YAKASAFSSNLTGEA
+129 YVKASQFSANLSGEN
-144 KTVTLENDSIKI
+144 KTIALENDSIKI
-156 EISTKGGMVSR
+156 EISTKGAMISR
-167 ATLKGYVAYRTQE
+167 ATLKGYRAYRTQE
-180 DYKNHKSVPVEIIN
+180 DYKKHRSVPVEIIN
-194 PENNKYSFILNSST
+194 PENNNYGFILNSDT

-214 DFFFTP
+214 NFFFTE

-229 MTMNLEGGAKWSLRY
+229 MTMNVDGGAKWSLRY
-244 TLVNGQKGKTSDTY
+244 TLVPGTY
-258 MVRMEVLQSG
+258 MVRMEVLQNS
-268 MESVIPTN
+268 MEKVIPTSISN
-276 ITTMDF
+276 MGFT
-282 AWDQKIKR
+282 WEQKIKR

-306 KVQGDNDDVD
+306 KIQGDNDDVD
-316 NLSENGSKEESV
+316 NLSENGSKEEKV
-328 QERIKWISGKSQF
+328 EPNIKWISGKSQF

-349 QAFNGAQ
+349 KAFNGAT
-356 LKSNAFE
+356 LESKAFE
-363 QEKNPK
+363 KDKDPK
-369 DYDQYLKDIS
+369 EYDTYLKDIK
-379 VTSSVDYSS
+379 VTSQVEYQSS
-388 QNPAPASFYFYFGP
+388 NLAPASFYFYFGP

-409 SYDQFSPNEDLHL
+409 SYDKFSPKEDLHL

-447 LCKFGWSLGIVIL
+447 LCKFNWSLGLVIL
-460 VLTILLKLVLWPLTY
+460 ILTILLKLVLWPLTY
-475 KSYMSQAKMKILQPD
+475 KSYLSQAKMKILQPD
-490 IAAINE
+490 IQDINE
-496 KYPDPNDAMKKQQKT
+496 KYPNPDDAMKKQQKT

-588 ATNIGYTYINMQSQ
+588 ITNIGYTYINMQSQ
-602 SSSQMPG
+602 SSNQMPG

-640 LITIIQTYLTRMMVK
+640 LITIIQTYLTRMTVK

-660 AVMAEN
+660 AIMAEN

-680 EEAQRQQMEQQKRN
+680 EEAQRQQLEQQKRA
-694 AKRRR
+694 AKGGSKNRRR

>member
-12 MCAVIFGFMFFQQPS
+12 MCAVIFGFMYFQPKD
-27 EEEAQKQQQQAAK
+27 ENAQNQQQAQS
-40 TEQAASQTTTQAVVD
+40 TENTANKAAAAASVD
-55 TLSTAEMT
+55 TLTTAEMN

-70 KNGSIAFEGVTL
+70 KNGEITMEGVQLT
-82 NNVDGKAAGT
+82 NKEGKATGT
-92 VKVENKSINLADLM
+92 IKIENKSIDLSALAL
-106 AAKTDDPRTHNLAV
+106 AKSDDPRTQNLAV
-120 QAVKGVIEK
+120 QAVKKVLEK
-129 YAKASAFSSNLTGEA
+129 YAQASAFSANLTGEE
-144 KTVTLENDSIKI
+144 KTVPLENDSIKV
-156 EISTKGGMVSR
+156 EISTKGAMVKR
-167 ATLKGYVAYRTQE
+167 ATLKGYRAYRTQE

-194 PENNKYSFILNSST
+194 PENNDYSFILNGPT
-208 QRFDTR
+208 QRYDTR
-214 DFFFTP
+214 DFFFKP
-220 EAKTDSSVT
+220 EEQTDSSVT
-229 MTMNLEGGAKWSLRY
+229 MTMDLEGGAKWSLRY
-244 TLVNGQKGKTSDTY
+244 TLVKGTY
-258 MVRMEVLQSG
+258 MLRMEVLQNG
-268 MESVIPTN
+268 MDKIIPTTISN
-276 ITTMDF
+276 MDF
-282 AWDQKIKR
+282 AWHQKIKR

-306 KVQGDNDDVD
+306 KIQGDNDDVK
-316 NLSENGSKEESV
+316 NLSESGNKDEKVTEH
-328 QERIKWISGKSQF
+328 IKWISGKSQF

-349 QAFNGAQ
+349 QSFNGANF
-356 LKSNAFE
+356 SSTAFDK
-363 QEKNPK
+363 EKNPK
-369 DYDQYLKDIS
+369 EYDTYLKDIT
-379 VTSSVDYSS
+379 VNS
-388 QNPAPASFYFYFGP
+388 QVEYQSTNPAPASFYFYFGP

-409 SYDQFSPNEDLHL
+409 SYDKFSPKEDLHL

-447 LCKFGWSLGIVIL
+447 LCKFGWSLGLVIL

-490 IAAINE
+490 IQAINE

-588 ATNIGYTYINMQSQ
+588 VTNIGYTYINMQSQ

-640 LITIIQTYLTRMMVK
+640 LITIIQTYVTRMMVK

-680 EEAQRQQMEQQKRN
+680 EEAQRQAEQQKRAAAKGN

>member
-12 MCAVIFGFMFFQQPS
+12 MCAVIFGFMYFQPKD
-27 EEEAQKQQQQAAK
+27 ENAQNQQQAQS
-40 TEQAASQTTTQAVVD
+40 TENTANKAAAAASVD
-55 TLSTAEMT
+55 TLTTAEMN

-70 KNGSIAFEGVTL
+70 KNGEITMEGVQLT
-82 NNVDGKAAGT
+82 NKEGKATGT
-92 VKVENKSINLADLM
+92 IKIENKSIDLSALAL
-106 AAKTDDPRTHNLAV
+106 AKSDDPRTQNLAV
-120 QAVKGVIEK
+120 QAVKKVLEK
-129 YAKASAFSSNLTGEA
+129 YAQASAFSANLTGEE
-144 KTVTLENDSIKI
+144 KTVPLENDSIKV
-156 EISTKGGMVSR
+156 EISTKGAMVKR
-167 ATLKGYVAYRTQE
+167 ATLKGYRAYRTQE

-194 PENNKYSFILNSST
+194 PENNDYSFILNGPT
-208 QRFDTR
+208 QRYDTR
-214 DFFFTP
+214 DFFFKP
-220 EAKTDSSVT
+220 EEQTDSSVT
-229 MTMNLEGGAKWSLRY
+229 MTMDLEGGAKWSLRY
-244 TLVNGQKGKTSDTY
+244 TLVKGTY
-258 MVRMEVLQSG
+258 MLRMEVLQNG
-268 MESVIPTN
+268 MDKIIPTTISN
-276 ITTMDF
+276 MDF
-282 AWDQKIKR
+282 AWHQKIKR

-306 KVQGDNDDVD
+306 KIQGDNDDVK
-316 NLSENGSKEESV
+316 NLSESGNKDEKVTEH
-328 QERIKWISGKSQF
+328 IKWISGKSQF

-349 QAFNGAQ
+349 QSFNGANF
-356 LKSNAFE
+356 SSTAFDK
-363 QEKNPK
+363 EKNPK
-369 DYDQYLKDIS
+369 EYDTYLKDIT
-379 VTSSVDYSS
+379 VNS
-388 QNPAPASFYFYFGP
+388 QVEYQSTNPAPASFYFYFGP

-409 SYDQFSPNEDLHL
+409 SYDKFSPKEDLHL

-447 LCKFGWSLGIVIL
+447 LCKFGWSLGLVIL

-490 IAAINE
+490 IQAINE

-588 ATNIGYTYINMQSQ
+588 VTNIGYTYINMQSQ

-640 LITIIQTYLTRMMVK
+640 LITIIQTYVTRMMVK

-680 EEAQRQQMEQQKRN
+680 EEAQRQAEQQKRAAAKGN
-694 AKRRR
+694 TKRRR

>member
-12 MCAVIFGFMFFQQPS
+12 MCAVIFGFMYFQPK
-27 EEEAQKQQQQAAK
+27 EENTATKQQATT
-40 TEQAASQTTTQAVVD
+40 TENSTTQAINASVD
-55 TLSTAEMT
+55 TLTSAEMT

-70 KNGSIAFEGVTL
+70 KNGNINFEGVNLT
-82 NNVDGKAAGT
+82 NTDGKATGT
-92 VKVENKSINLADLM
+92 VKIDNKTIDLATL
-106 AAKTDDPRTHNLAV
+106 AHAKSDDPRSQNLAV
-120 QAVKGVIEK
+120 QAIKNVISK
-129 YAKASAFSSNLTGEA
+129 YAQASAFSANLSGVE
-144 KTVTLENDSIKI
+144 KTVALENDSIRI
-156 EISTKGGMVSR
+156 EISTKGGIVSR
-167 ATLKGYVAYRTQE
+167 ATLKGYKAFRTQE
-180 DYKNHKSVPVEIIN
+180 DYKNNKSVPVEIIN
-194 PENNKYSFILNSST
+194 PDNNSYSFTLNSNT

-220 EAKTDSSVT
+220 DSKNDSSVT
-229 MTMNLEGGAKWSLRY
+229 MSMNLEGGAKWSLRY
-244 TLVNGQKGKTSDTY
+244 TLVPGTY

-268 MESVIPTN
+268 MDKVIPTN
-276 ITTMDF
+276 ISTMDF
-282 AWDQKIKR
+282 AWNQKIKR

-306 KVQGDNDDVD
+306 KIQGDNDDVD
-316 NLSENGSKEESV
+316 NLSENGSKEETV

-349 QAFNGAQ
+349 QAFTGAK
-356 LKSNAFE
+356 LSSTAYE
-363 QEKNPK
+363 QERNPK
-369 DYDQYLKDIS
+369 EYDTYLKDIN
-379 VTSSVDYSS
+379 VTSSVEYSS

-409 SYDQFSPNEDLHL
+409 SYDKFSPQEDLHL

-475 KSYMSQAKMKILQPD
+475 KSYLSQAKMKILQPD

-563 DAIISLPFSIPFL
+563 DAIISLPFSLPLL

-588 ATNIGYTYINMQSQ
+588 ATNIGYTYLNMQSQ

-617 PLMFLVFFNTYA
+617 PIMFLVFFNTYA

-640 LITIIQTYLTRMMVK
+640 LITIVQTYLTRLTVK

-660 AVMAEN
+660 AIMAEN

-680 EEAQRQQMEQQKRN
+680 EEAQRQQLEQQKRN
-694 AKRRR
+694 AKRRK

>member
-12 MCAVIFGFMFFQQPS
+12 MCAVIFGFMYLQPKEDKTS
-27 EEEAQKQQQQAAK
+27 NKQQANTTQTA
-40 TEQAASQTTTQAVVD
+40 TDPAASASVD
-55 TLSTAEMT
+55 TLTAQEMT

-70 KNGSIAFEGVTL
+70 KNGTIAFEGVTL
-82 NNVDGKAAGT
+82 SNDNGKAAGT
-92 VKVENKSINLADLM
+92 VKVDNKTIDLS
-106 AAKTDDPRTHNLAV
+106 ALTVAKTDDPRSQNLAV
-120 QAVKGVIEK
+120 QAVKNVISK
-129 YAKASAFSSNLTGEA
+129 YAQASAFSANLTGED
-144 KTVTLENDSIKI
+144 KTVALENDSIKV
-156 EISTKGGMVSR
+156 EISTKGAMVTR
-167 ATLKGYVAYRTQE
+167 ATLKGYTAYRTQE
-180 DYKNHKSVPVEIIN
+180 DYKNNKSVPVEIIN
-194 PENNKYSFILNSST
+194 PENNDYSFTLNSNT
-208 QRFDTR
+208 QRYDTR
-214 DFFFTP
+214 DFYFTP
-220 EAKTDSSVT
+220 EAKNDTSVT
-229 MTMNLEGGAKWSLRY
+229 MSMNLDGGAKWSLRY
-244 TLVNGQKGKTSDTY
+244 TLVPDTY
-258 MVRMEVLQSG
+258 MLRMEVLQSG
-268 MESVIPTN
+268 MDKVIPTN
-276 ITTMDF
+276 ISTMDF
-282 AWDQKIKR
+282 AWHQKIKR

-306 KVQGDNDDVD
+306 KIQGDNDDVK
-316 NLSENGSKEESV
+316 NLSENGSKEETV

-341 FSTVLIAN
+341 FSTALIAN
-349 QAFNGAQ
+349 QAFTGA
-356 LKSNAFE
+356 KFSSTAFD
-363 QEKNPK
+363 KDKFPK
-369 DYDQYLKDIS
+369 DYDTYLKDIN
-379 VTSSVDYSS
+379 VTSTVEYSS

-409 SYDQFSPNEDLHL
+409 SYDKFSPQEDLHL

-460 VLTILLKLVLWPLTY
+460 VLTILLKLALWPLTY
-475 KSYMSQAKMKILQPD
+475 KSYLSQAKMKILQPD

-655 EDKVR
+655 EEKVR

-680 EEAQRQQMEQQKRN
+680 EEAQRQQLEQQKRA
-694 AKRRR
+694 AKGGSNRRR

>member
-12 MCAVIFGFMFFQQPS
+12 MCAVIFGFMYFQPK
-27 EEEAQKQQQQAAK
+27 EENTPNKQQA
-40 TEQAASQTTTQAVVD
+40 TTTENSTSKATNASID
-55 TLSTAEMT
+55 TLTAAEMT
-63 LLDTLTA
+63 LLDTITA
-70 KNGSIAFEGVTL
+70 KNGAITFEGVTL
-82 NNVDGKAAGT
+82 NNDNGKATGT
-92 VKVENKSINLADLM
+92 VKIDNKAIDLASLTQ
-106 AAKTDDPRTHNLAV
+106 AKTDDPRSQNLAV
-120 QAVKGVIEK
+120 QAVKNVISK
-129 YAKASAFSSNLTGEA
+129 YAQASAFSANLSGEE
-144 KTVTLENDSIKI
+144 KTIALENDSIKI
-156 EISTKGGMVSR
+156 EVNTKGGMVSR
-167 ATLKGYVAYRTQE
+167 ATLKGYKAYRTQE
-180 DYKNHKSVPVEIIN
+180 DYKNNKSVPVEIIN
-194 PENNKYSFILNSST
+194 PDNNSYSFTLNSNT
-208 QRFDTR
+208 QRYDTR

-220 EAKTDSSVT
+220 EEKTDSSVT
-229 MTMNLEGGAKWSLRY
+229 MSMNLEGGAKWSLRY
-244 TLVNGQKGKTSDTY
+244 TLVPGTY
-258 MVRMEVLQSG
+258 MVHMEVVQSG
-268 MESVIPTN
+268 MDKVIPTN
-276 ITTMDF
+276 ISTMDF
-282 AWDQKIKR
+282 AWNQKIKR

-306 KVQGDNDDVD
+306 KIQGDNDDVD
-316 NLSENGSKEESV
+316 NLSENGSKEETV

-341 FSTVLIAN
+341 FSTAIIAN
-349 QAFNGAQ
+349 QAFTGAK
-356 LKSNAFE
+356 LSSTAYDKD
-363 QEKNPK
+363 KNPK
-369 DYDQYLKDIS
+369 EYDIYLKDIN
-379 VTSSVDYSS
+379 VTSSVEYSS
-388 QNPAPASFYFYFGP
+388 QNPAPASFYLYFGP

-409 SYDQFSPNEDLHL
+409 SYDKFSPQEDLHL

-475 KSYMSQAKMKILQPD
+475 KSYLSQAKMKILQPD

-563 DAIISLPFSIPFL
+563 DAIISLPFSIPLL

-588 ATNIGYTYINMQSQ
+588 ATNIGYTYLNMQSQ

-655 EDKVR
+655 EEKVR

-680 EEAQRQQMEQQKRN
+680 EEAQRQQLEQQKRN

>member
-1 MDKNTVIGMLL
+1 MDKNTIIGMLL
-12 MCAVIFGFMFFQQPS
+12 MCAVIFGFMYFQPKP
-27 EEEAQKQQQQAAK
+27 EENTQQAAK
-40 TEQAASQTTTQAVVD
+40 TEQAKTQQSENVSVD
-55 TLSTAEMT
+55 TLTQEQLSQ
-63 LLDTLTA
+63 LDTLVT
-70 KNGSIAFEGVTL
+70 KYGNIA
-82 NNVDGKAAGT
+82 VDGVNITNEEGKAKGT
-92 VKVENKSINLADLM
+92 VKIDNKTLDIASL
-106 AAKTDDPRTHNLAV
+106 KSTTPSDPALHNRAV
-120 QAVKGVIEK
+120 QAIADVITK
-129 YAKASAFSSNLTGEA
+129 FNQASAFGANLSGEL
-144 KTVTLENDSIKI
+144 KTVKLENDSIAI
-156 EISTKGGMVSR
+156 EISTKGGMISR
-167 ATLKGYVAYRTQE
+167 ATLKGYTAYRTQE
-180 DYKNHKSVPVEIIN
+180 DYKGKGVPVELIN
-194 PENNKYSFILNSST
+194 PDNNQYSFGLNAET
-208 QRFDTR
+208 QRYDTK
-214 DFFFTP
+214 DYFFTP
-220 EAKTDSSVT
+220 EQQNDSSVT
-229 MTMNLEGGAKWSLRY
+229 MTMNLDGGAKWSLRY
-244 TLVNGQKGKTSDTY
+244 TLVKGTY

-268 MESVIPTN
+268 MEKIAASN
-276 ITTMDF
+276 KHFMDF
-282 AWDQKIKR
+282 NWVQKIKR

-306 KVQGDNDDVD
+306 KLQGDNDDVD
-316 NLSENGSKEESV
+316 NLSESGNKDKKV
-328 QERIKWISGKSQF
+328 TERIKWISGKSQF

-349 QAFNGAQ
+349 QAFNGAE
-356 LKSNAFE
+356 LESTAYE
-363 QEKNPK
+363 SGK
-369 DYDQYLKDIS
+369 DKEYDTYLKHIS
-379 VTSSVDYSS
+379 MTTQVDYQPS
-388 QNPAPASFYFYFGP
+388 NPAPASFYFYFGP
-402 NRYALLS
+402 NRYSLLS
-409 SYDQFSPNEDLHL
+409 SYDKFSPKEDLHL

-475 KSYMSQAKMKILQPD
+475 KSYLSQAKMKILQPD
-490 IAAINE
+490 IQAINE

-563 DAIISLPFSIPFL
+563 DAIISLPFSIPLL

-640 LITIIQTYLTRMMVK
+640 LITIVQTYLTRMTVK

-660 AVMAEN
+660 ALMAEN

-680 EEAQRQQMEQQKRN
+680 EEAQRQAEQQKRAAAKGN
-694 AKRRR
+694 KRRR

>member
-1 MDKNTVIGMLL
+1 MMDKNTVIGMLL
-12 MCAVIFGFMFFQQPS
+12 MCAVIFGFMYFQPKD
-27 EEEAQKQQQQAAK
+27 ENAQNKQQAQTTEK
-40 TEQAASQTTTQAVVD
+40 TADKAASNASVD
-55 TLSTAEMT
+55 TLTAAEMT

-70 KNGSIAFEGVTL
+70 KNGEITMDGVQL
-82 NNVDGKAAGT
+82 VNKDGKATGT
-92 VKVENKSINLADLM
+92 IKIENKSIDLSALAV
-106 AAKTDDPRTHNLAV
+106 AKSDDPRAQNLAV
-120 QAVKGVIEK
+120 QEVKKVLEK
-129 YAKASAFSSNLTGEA
+129 YAQASAFSANLTGEE
-144 KTVTLENDSIKI
+144 KTIALENDSIKI
-156 EISTKGGMVSR
+156 EISTKGAMVNR
-167 ATLKGYVAYRTQE
+167 ATLKGYRAYRTQE

-194 PENNKYSFILNSST
+194 PENNDYSFILNAQT
-208 QRFDTR
+208 QRYDTR
-214 DFFFTP
+214 DFFFKP
-220 EAKTDSSVT
+220 EEQTDSSVT
-229 MTMNLEGGAKWSLRY
+229 MTMDLEGGAKWSLRY
-244 TLVNGQKGKTSDTY
+244 TLVKDSY
-258 MVRMEVLQSG
+258 MLRMEVLQSS
-268 MESVIPTN
+268 MDKVIPTN
-276 ITTMDF
+276 ISTMDF
-282 AWDQKIKR
+282 AWHQKIKR

-306 KVQGDNDDVD
+306 KIQGDNDDVS
-316 NLSENGSKEESV
+316 NLSENGTKDEKV

-341 FSTVLIAN
+341 FSSVLIAN
-349 QAFNGAQ
+349 QSFNGANF
-356 LKSNAFE
+356 SSTAFDKD
-363 QEKNPK
+363 KNPK
-369 DYDQYLKDIS
+369 DYNTYLKDI
-379 VTSSVDYSS
+379 TINS
-388 QNPAPASFYFYFGP
+388 QVEYQSTNPAPASFYFYFGP

-409 SYDQFSPNEDLHL
+409 SYDKFSPKEDLHL

-447 LCKFGWSLGIVIL
+447 LCKFGWSLGLVIL
-460 VLTILLKLVLWPLTY
+460 VLTILLKLALWPLTY

-490 IAAINE
+490 IQAINE
-496 KYPDPNDAMKKQQKT
+496 KYPNQEDAMKKQQKT

-588 ATNIGYTYINMQSQ
+588 VTNIGYTYINMQSQ

-640 LITIIQTYLTRMMVK
+640 LITIIQTYITRMMVK

-680 EEAQRQQMEQQKRN
+680 EEAQRQAEQQKRAAAKGN
-694 AKRRR
+694 NKRRR

>member
-12 MCAVIFGFMFFQQPS
+12 MCAVIFVFMYFQPKD
-27 EEEAQKQQQQAAK
+27 ENAQNQQQAQS
-40 TEQAASQTTTQAVVD
+40 TENTANKAAAAASVD
-55 TLSTAEMT
+55 TLTTAEMN

-70 KNGSIAFEGVTL
+70 KNGEITMEGVQLT
-82 NNVDGKAAGT
+82 NKEGKATGT
-92 VKVENKSINLADLM
+92 IKIENKSIDLSALAL
-106 AAKTDDPRTHNLAV
+106 AKSDDPRTQNLAV
-120 QAVKGVIEK
+120 QAVKKVLEK
-129 YAKASAFSSNLTGEA
+129 YAQASAFSANLTGEE
-144 KTVTLENDSIKI
+144 KTVPLENDSIKV
-156 EISTKGGMVSR
+156 EISTKGAMVKR
-167 ATLKGYVAYRTQE
+167 ATLKGYRAYRTQE

-194 PENNKYSFILNSST
+194 PENNDYSFILNGPT
-208 QRFDTR
+208 QRYDTR
-214 DFFFTP
+214 DFFFKP
-220 EAKTDSSVT
+220 EEQTDSSVT
-229 MTMNLEGGAKWSLRY
+229 MTMDLEGGAKWSLRY
-244 TLVNGQKGKTSDTY
+244 TLVKGTY
-258 MVRMEVLQSG
+258 MLRMEVLQNG
-268 MESVIPTN
+268 MDKIIPTTISN
-276 ITTMDF
+276 MDF
-282 AWDQKIKR
+282 AWHQKIKR

-306 KVQGDNDDVD
+306 KIQGDNDDVK
-316 NLSENGSKEESV
+316 NLSESGNKDEKVTEH
-328 QERIKWISGKSQF
+328 IKWISGKSQF

-349 QAFNGAQ
+349 QSFNGANF
-356 LKSNAFE
+356 SSTAFDK
-363 QEKNPK
+363 EKNPK
-369 DYDQYLKDIS
+369 EYDTYLKDIT
-379 VTSSVDYSS
+379 VNS
-388 QNPAPASFYFYFGP
+388 QVEYQSTNPAPASFYFYFGP

-409 SYDQFSPNEDLHL
+409 SYDKFSPKEDLHL

-447 LCKFGWSLGIVIL
+447 LCKFGWSLGLVIL

-490 IAAINE
+490 IQAINE

-588 ATNIGYTYINMQSQ
+588 VTNIGYTYINMQSQ

-640 LITIIQTYLTRMMVK
+640 LITIIQTYVTRMMVK

-680 EEAQRQQMEQQKRN
+680 EEAQRQAEQQKRAAAKGN

>member
-12 MCAVIFGFMFFQQPS
+12 MCAVIFGFMYFQPKN
-27 EEEAQKQQQQAAK
+27 EAPKDKQQAAS
-40 TEQAASQTTTQAVVD
+40 TEQAASQSASNASVD
-55 TLSTAEMT
+55 TLATEEIEK
-63 LLDTLTA
+63 LDSITA
-70 KNGSIAFEGVTL
+70 KYGEIAMGGVLLT
-82 NNVDGKAAGT
+82 NQEGKATGT
-92 VKVENKSINLADLM
+92 IKVGNKTIDLSSLSV
-106 AAKTDDPRTHNLAV
+106 AKSDDPKSQNLAV
-120 QAVKGVIEK
+120 IAVRKVLEK
-129 YAKASAFSSNLTGEA
+129 YVKASQFSANLSGEN
-144 KTVTLENDSIKI
+144 KTIALENDSIKI
-156 EISTKGGMVSR
+156 EISTKGAMISR
-167 ATLKGYVAYRTQE
+167 ATLKGYRAYRTQE
-180 DYKNHKSVPVEIIN
+180 DYKKHQSVPVEIIT
-194 PENNKYSFILNSST
+194 PDNNSYGFILNSDT

-214 DFFFTP
+214 NFFFTE

-229 MTMNLEGGAKWSLRY
+229 MTMNVDGGAKWSLRY
-244 TLVNGQKGKTSDTY
+244 TLVPGTY
-258 MVRMEVLQSG
+258 MVRMEVLQNG
-268 MESVIPTN
+268 MEKVIPTSISN
-276 ITTMDF
+276 MGF
-282 AWDQKIKR
+282 AWEQKIKR

-306 KVQGDNDDVD
+306 KIQGDDDDVD
-316 NLSENGSKEESV
+316 NLSENGSKEEKV
-328 QERIKWISGKSQF
+328 EPNIKWISGKSQF

-349 QAFNGAQ
+349 KAFNGAS
-356 LKSNAFE
+356 LESKAFE
-363 QEKNPK
+363 KEKDPK
-369 DYDQYLKDIS
+369 EYDTYLKDIKVNS
-379 VTSSVDYSS
+379 QVEYQSS
-388 QNPAPASFYFYFGP
+388 NPAPASFYFYFGP

-409 SYDQFSPNEDLHL
+409 SYDKFSPKEDLHL

-447 LCKFGWSLGIVIL
+447 LCTFNWSLGLVIL

-475 KSYMSQAKMKILQPD
+475 KSYLSQAKMKILQPD
-490 IAAINE
+490 IQAINE
-496 KYPDPNDAMKKQQKT
+496 KYPNPDDAMKKQQKT

-588 ATNIGYTYINMQSQ
+588 ITNIGYTYINMQSQ

-640 LITIIQTYLTRMMVK
+640 LITIIQTYLTRMTVK

-660 AVMAEN
+660 AIMAEN

-680 EEAQRQQMEQQKRN
+680 EEAQRQQLEQQKRA
-694 AKRRR
+694 AKGNKSRRR

>member
-1 MDKNTVIGMLL
+1 
-12 MCAVIFGFMFFQQPS
+12 
-27 EEEAQKQQQQAAK
+27 
-40 TEQAASQTTTQAVVD
+40 
-55 TLSTAEMT
+55 
-63 LLDTLTA
+63 
-70 KNGSIAFEGVTL
+70 
-82 NNVDGKAAGT
+82 
-92 VKVENKSINLADLM
+92 
-106 AAKTDDPRTHNLAV
+106 
-120 QAVKGVIEK
+120 
-129 YAKASAFSSNLTGEA
+129 
-144 KTVTLENDSIKI
+144 
-156 EISTKGGMVSR
+156 
-167 ATLKGYVAYRTQE
+167 
-180 DYKNHKSVPVEIIN
+180 
-194 PENNKYSFILNSST
+194 
-208 QRFDTR
+208 
-214 DFFFTP
+214 
-220 EAKTDSSVT
+220 
-229 MTMNLEGGAKWSLRY
+229 
-244 TLVNGQKGKTSDTY
+244 
-258 MVRMEVLQSG
+258 
-268 MESVIPTN
+268 
-276 ITTMDF
+276 MDF

-316 NLSENGSKEESV
+316 NLSENASKEESV

-563 DAIISLPFSIPFL
+563 DAIISLPFSIP
-576 GDHLSIFCLLMT
+576 HLPQSDFAAVPVTVWWEIGFMIFFSTFVAYYLIPVGQQRIRPTLVSMY
-588 ATNIGYTYINMQSQ
+588 GYLQPIIAIAVAIWT
-602 SSSQMPG
+602 G
-609 MKWMMYLM
+609 MDRLTFTKILAA
-617 PLMFLVFFNTYA
+617 LLVFTGVWVVNQSRA
-629 AGLSYYYFVSL
+629 ATPPASGR
-640 LITIIQTYLTRMMVK
+640 IQ
-655 EDKVR
+655 
-660 AVMAEN
+660 
-666 AKKPKKKSGFMARL
+666 KS
-680 EEAQRQQMEQQKRN
+680 N
-694 AKRRR
+694 ND

>member
-1 MDKNTVIGMLL
+1 MDKNTIIGMLL
-12 MCAVIFGFMFFQQPS
+12 MCAVIFGFMMLQQPNKD
-27 EEEAQKQQQQAAK
+27 AQLEQQQASK
-40 TEQAASQTTTQAVVD
+40 TEQAQSQQVANASVD
-55 TLSTAEMT
+55 TLTQAEFA
-63 LLDTLTA
+63 LLDTLVA
-70 KNGSIAFEGVTL
+70 KNGDIAVEGVNITST
-82 NNVDGKAAGT
+82 DGKAAGT
-92 VKVENKSINLADLM
+92 VKIDNKIINIASLNAS
-106 AAKTDDPRTHNLAV
+106 TSDDPRSQNLAV
-120 QAVKGVIEK
+120 QAVKKVIEK
-129 YAKASAFSSNLTGEA
+129 YAKAAAFSANLTGEN
-144 KTVTLENDSIKI
+144 KTVKLENDSLAI
-156 EISTKGGMVSR
+156 EISTKGGVISR
-167 ATLKGYVAYRTQE
+167 ATLKGYKAYRTQE
-180 DYKNHKSVPVEIIN
+180 DYKNKKSVPVELIN
-194 PENNKYSFILNSST
+194 PENNDYSFGLNTDT
-208 QRFDTR
+208 QHFETK

-220 EAKTDSSVT
+220 EQQNDSSVT
-229 MTMNLEGGAKWSLRY
+229 MSMNLEGGAKWSLRY
-244 TLVNGQKGKTSDTY
+244 TLVKGTY
-258 MVRMEVLQSG
+258 MVRMEVLQHN
-268 MESVIPTN
+268 MQNVIPTN
-276 ITTMDF
+276 RTDMDF
-282 AWDQKIKR
+282 TWNQKIKR

-306 KVQGDNDDVD
+306 KVQGSDDVE
-316 NLSENGSKEESV
+316 NLSESGSKDKDV

-341 FSTVLIAN
+341 FSTALIAN
-349 QAFNGAQ
+349 QAFSGAK
-356 LKSNAFE
+356 LSSTAYE
-363 QEKNPK
+363 EGKNSK
-369 DYDQYLKDIS
+369 EYDTYLKDINIYS
-379 VTSSVDYSS
+379 HIDYKSDS
-388 QNPAPASFYFYFGP
+388 PAPASFYFYIGP
-402 NRYALLS
+402 NRYDILS
-409 SYDQFSPNEDLHL
+409 SYDRFSPSEDLHL

-447 LCKFGWSLGIVIL
+447 LCKFGWNLGIVIL

-475 KSYMSQAKMKILQPD
+475 KSYLSQAKMKILQPD
-490 IAAINE
+490 IAALNE
-496 KYPDPNDAMKKQQKT
+496 KYPDPSDAMKKQQKT

-588 ATNIGYTYINMQSQ
+588 ITNIGYTYINMQSQ

-617 PLMFLVFFNTYA
+617 PLMFLVLFNTYA

-640 LITIIQTYLTRMMVK
+640 LITIVQTYLTRLTVK

-660 AVMAEN
+660 AIMAEN

-680 EEAQRQQMEQQKRN
+680 EEAQRQQMEQQKRQ

>member
-12 MCAVIFGFMFFQQPS
+12 MCAVIFGFMYFQPKN
-27 EEEAQKQQQQAAK
+27 EAPKDKQQAAS
-40 TEQAASQTTTQAVVD
+40 TEQAASQSASNASVD
-55 TLSTAEMT
+55 TLATEEIEK
-63 LLDTLTA
+63 LDSITA
-70 KNGSIAFEGVTL
+70 KYGEIAMGGVLLT
-82 NNVDGKAAGT
+82 NQEGKATGT
-92 VKVENKSINLADLM
+92 IKVDNKTIDLSSLSV
-106 AAKTDDPRTHNLAV
+106 AKSDDPKSQNLAV
-120 QAVKGVIEK
+120 IAVRKVLEK
-129 YAKASAFSSNLTGEA
+129 YVKASQFSANLSGEN
-144 KTVTLENDSIKI
+144 KTIALENDSIKI
-156 EISTKGGMVSR
+156 EISTKGAMISR
-167 ATLKGYVAYRTQE
+167 ATLKGYRAYRTQE
-180 DYKNHKSVPVEIIN
+180 DYKKHQSVPVEIIT
-194 PENNKYSFILNSST
+194 PDNNSYGFILNSDT

-214 DFFFTP
+214 NFFFTE

-229 MTMNLEGGAKWSLRY
+229 MTMNVDGGAKWSLRY
-244 TLVNGQKGKTSDTY
+244 TLVPGTY
-258 MVRMEVLQSG
+258 MVRMEVLQNG
-268 MESVIPTN
+268 MEKVIPTSISN
-276 ITTMDF
+276 MGF
-282 AWDQKIKR
+282 AWEQKIKR

-306 KVQGDNDDVD
+306 KIQGDDDDVD
-316 NLSENGSKEESV
+316 NLSENGSKEEKV
-328 QERIKWISGKSQF
+328 EPNIKWISGKSQF

-349 QAFNGAQ
+349 KAFNGAS
-356 LKSNAFE
+356 LESKAFE
-363 QEKNPK
+363 KEKDPK
-369 DYDQYLKDIS
+369 EYDTYLKDIKVNS
-379 VTSSVDYSS
+379 QVEYQSS
-388 QNPAPASFYFYFGP
+388 NPAPASFYFYFGP

-409 SYDQFSPNEDLHL
+409 SYDKFSPKEDLHL

-447 LCKFGWSLGIVIL
+447 LCTFNWSLGLVIL

-475 KSYMSQAKMKILQPD
+475 KSYLSQAKMKILQPD
-490 IAAINE
+490 IQAINE
-496 KYPDPNDAMKKQQKT
+496 KYPNPDDAMKKQQKT

-588 ATNIGYTYINMQSQ
+588 ITNIGYTYINMQSQ

-640 LITIIQTYLTRMMVK
+640 LITIIQTYLTRMTVK

-660 AVMAEN
+660 AIMAEN

-680 EEAQRQQMEQQKRN
+680 EEAQRQQLEQQKRA
-694 AKRRR
+694 AKGNKSRRR

>member
-12 MCAVIFGFMFFQQPS
+12 MCAVIFGFMYFQPKD
-27 EEEAQKQQQQAAK
+27 ENAQNKQQAQTTEK
-40 TEQAASQTTTQAVVD
+40 TANNAASNASVD
-55 TLSTAEMT
+55 TLTAAEMT

-70 KNGSIAFEGVTL
+70 KNGEITMDGVQL
-82 NNVDGKAAGT
+82 VSKDGKATGT
-92 VKVENKSINLADLM
+92 IKIDNKSIDLSALAV
-106 AAKTDDPRTHNLAV
+106 AKSDDPRAQNLAV
-120 QAVKGVIEK
+120 QAVKKVIEK
-129 YAKASAFSSNLTGEA
+129 YAQASAFSANLTGEEKMIA
-144 KTVTLENDSIKI
+144 LENDSIKI
-156 EISTKGGMVSR
+156 EVSTKGAMVKR
-167 ATLKGYVAYRTQE
+167 ATLKGYRAYRTQE

-194 PENNKYSFILNSST
+194 PENNDYSFILNAQT
-208 QRFDTR
+208 QRYDTR
-214 DFFFTP
+214 DFFFKP
-220 EAKTDSSVT
+220 EEQTDSSVT
-229 MTMNLEGGAKWSLRY
+229 MTMDLEGGAKWSLRY
-244 TLVNGQKGKTSDTY
+244 TLVKGSY
-258 MVRMEVLQSG
+258 MLRMEVLQSG
-268 MESVIPTN
+268 MDKVIPTN
-276 ITTMDF
+276 ISTMDF
-282 AWDQKIKR
+282 AWHQKIKR

-306 KVQGDNDDVD
+306 KIQGDNDDVS
-316 NLSENGSKEESV
+316 NLSENGNKDEKV

-341 FSTVLIAN
+341 FSTVLIAD
-349 QAFNGAQ
+349 QSFNGANFSSTAYV
-356 LKSNAFE
+356 KD
-363 QEKNPK
+363 KNPK
-369 DYDQYLKDIS
+369 EYDDYLKDIT
-379 VTSSVDYSS
+379 VNS
-388 QNPAPASFYFYFGP
+388 QVEYQSTNPAPASFYFYFGP

-409 SYDQFSPNEDLHL
+409 SYDKFSPKEDLHL

-447 LCKFGWSLGIVIL
+447 LCKFGWSLGLVIL
-460 VLTILLKLVLWPLTY
+460 VLTILLKLALWPLTY

-490 IAAINE
+490 IQAINE
-496 KYPDPNDAMKKQQKT
+496 KYPNQEDAMKKQQKT

-588 ATNIGYTYINMQSQ
+588 VTNIGYTYINMQSQ

-640 LITIIQTYLTRMMVK
+640 LITIIQTYITRMMVK
-655 EDKVR
+655 EEKVR

-680 EEAQRQQMEQQKRN
+680 EEAQRQAEQQKRAAAKGN
-694 AKRRR
+694 NKRRR

>member
-12 MCAVIFGFMFFQQPS
+12 MCAVIFGFMYFQPK
-27 EEEAQKQQQQAAK
+27 EENTATKQQATT
-40 TEQAASQTTTQAVVD
+40 TENSTTQAINASVD
-55 TLSTAEMT
+55 TLTSAEMT

-70 KNGSIAFEGVTL
+70 KNGNINFEGVNLT
-82 NNVDGKAAGT
+82 NTDGKATGT
-92 VKVENKSINLADLM
+92 VKIDNKTIDLATL
-106 AAKTDDPRTHNLAV
+106 AHAKSDDPRSQNLAV
-120 QAVKGVIEK
+120 QAIKNVISK
-129 YAKASAFSSNLTGEA
+129 YAQASAFSANLSGVE
-144 KTVTLENDSIKI
+144 KTVALENDSIRI
-156 EISTKGGMVSR
+156 EISTKGGIVSR
-167 ATLKGYVAYRTQE
+167 ATLKGYKAFRTQE
-180 DYKNHKSVPVEIIN
+180 DYKNNKSVPVEIIN
-194 PENNKYSFILNSST
+194 PDNNSYSFTLNSNT

-220 EAKTDSSVT
+220 EAKNDSSVT
-229 MTMNLEGGAKWSLRY
+229 MSMNLEGGAKWSLRY
-244 TLVNGQKGKTSDTY
+244 TLVPGSY

-268 MESVIPTN
+268 MDKVIPTN
-276 ITTMDF
+276 ISTMDF
-282 AWDQKIKR
+282 AWNQKIKR

-306 KVQGDNDDVD
+306 KIQGDNDDVD
-316 NLSENGSKEESV
+316 NLSENGSKEETV

-349 QAFNGAQ
+349 QAFTGAK
-356 LKSNAFE
+356 LSSTAYE
-363 QEKNPK
+363 QERNPK
-369 DYDQYLKDIS
+369 EYDTYLKDIN
-379 VTSSVDYSS
+379 VTSSVEYSS

-409 SYDQFSPNEDLHL
+409 SYDKFSPQEDLHL

-475 KSYMSQAKMKILQPD
+475 KSYLSQAKMKILQPD

-563 DAIISLPFSIPFL
+563 DAIISLPFSLPLL

-588 ATNIGYTYINMQSQ
+588 ATNIGYTYLNMQSQ

-617 PLMFLVFFNTYA
+617 PIMFLVFFNTYA

-640 LITIIQTYLTRMMVK
+640 LITIVQTYLTRLTVK

-660 AVMAEN
+660 AIMAEN

-680 EEAQRQQMEQQKRN
+680 EEAQRQQLEQQKRN
-694 AKRRR
+694 AKRRK

>member
-12 MCAVIFGFMFFQQPS
+12 MCAVIFGFMYLQPKEEQQN
-27 EEEAQKQQQQAAK
+27 QQ
-40 TEQAASQTTTQAVVD
+40 QTTTTENSGGKVANASVD
-55 TLSTAEMT
+55 TLTSDELT
-63 LLDTLTA
+63 LLDTLVA
-70 KNGSIAFEGVTL
+70 KNGNIAMEGVSLTS
-82 NNVDGKAAGT
+82 DGGKATGT
-92 VKVENKSINLADLM
+92 VKIENKTIDLASLSV
-106 AAKTDDPRTHNLAV
+106 AKSDDPRAQNLAV
-120 QAVKGVIEK
+120 QAVKKVISK
-129 YAKASAFSSNLTGEA
+129 YAQASAFSANLTGEN
-144 KTVTLENDSIKI
+144 KTVALENDSIKI
-156 EISTKGGMVSR
+156 EVSTKGAMVTR
-167 ATLKGYVAYRTQE
+167 ATLKGYKAYRTQE

-194 PENNKYSFILNSST
+194 PENNDYSFTLNSTT
-208 QRFDTR
+208 QRYDTR

-220 EAKTDSSVT
+220 EAVTDSSVT
-229 MTMNLEGGAKWSLRY
+229 MSMNLEGGAKWSLRY
-244 TLVNGQKGKTSDTY
+244 TLVPGTY

-268 MESVIPTN
+268 MDKVIPTN
-276 ITTMDF
+276 MSTMDF
-282 AWDQKIKR
+282 AWHQKIKR

-306 KVQGDNDDVD
+306 KVQGDNDEVD
-316 NLSENGSKEESV
+316 NLSENGNKDEDV
-328 QERIKWISGKSQF
+328 QERIKWFSGKSQF
-341 FSTVLIAN
+341 FSTALIAN
-349 QAFNGAQ
+349 QAFNGAK
-356 LKSNAFE
+356 LTSTAFE
-363 QEKNPK
+363 QGKSP
-369 DYDQYLKDIS
+369 DYDTYLKEIN
-379 VTSSVDYSS
+379 VTSSVEYSS

-409 SYDQFSPNEDLHL
+409 SYDKFSPKEDLHL

-475 KSYMSQAKMKILQPD
+475 KSYLSQAKMKILQPD

-563 DAIISLPFSIPFL
+563 DAIISLPFSIPLL

-640 LITIIQTYLTRMMVK
+640 LITILQTYLTRMMVK
-655 EDKVR
+655 EEKVR

-680 EEAQRQQMEQQKRN
+680 EEAQRQQLEQQKRAAKGN

>member
-1 MDKNTVIGMLL
+1 MDKNTIIGMLL
-12 MCAVIFGFMFFQQPS
+12 MCAVIFGFMYLQPKDENS
-27 EEEAQKQQQQAAK
+27 QNSQQQAAN
-40 TEQAASQTTTQAVVD
+40 TEQKAAQQTAGASVD
-55 TLSTAEMT
+55 TLTSAEIS
-63 LLDTLTA
+63 LLDSLTA
-70 KNGSIAFEGVTL
+70 KNGTITFEGVNLT
-82 NNVDGKAAGT
+82 NQDGKATGT
-92 VKVENKSINLADLM
+92 VKIEGKTVDFASLAVPKS
-106 AAKTDDPRTHNLAV
+106 DDPKAQNLAV
-120 QAVKGVIEK
+120 LAVKNVISK
-129 YAKASAFSSNLTGEA
+129 YAQASAFSANLTGENTIV
-144 KTVTLENDSIKI
+144 KLENDSLAI
-156 EISTKGGMVSR
+156 EISSKGGMVSR
-167 ATLKGYVAYRTQE
+167 ATLKGYVVYRTQE
-180 DYKNHKSVPVEIIN
+180 DYKKHKSEPVEIIN
-194 PENNKYSFILNSST
+194 PENNQYSFILNSDT

-220 EAKTDSSVT
+220 EEKTDSSVT

-244 TLVNGQKGKTSDTY
+244 TLVPGTY
-258 MVRMEVLQSG
+258 MVKMEVLQSG
-268 MESVIPTN
+268 MEKVIPTN
-276 ITTMDF
+276 ISNMDF
-282 AWDQKIKR
+282 AWEQKIKR

-306 KVQGDNDDVD
+306 KIQGDNDDVN
-316 NLSENGSKEESV
+316 NLSENGNKDENV

-349 QAFNGAQ
+349 QWFSGAQ
-356 LKSNAFE
+356 LKSNAFD
-363 QEKNPK
+363 QERNPK
-369 DYDQYLKDIS
+369 EYDHYLKDLSI
-379 VTSSVDYSS
+379 TSSIDYSS
-388 QNPAPASFYFYFGP
+388 KNPEPASFYFYFGP

-409 SYDQFSPNEDLHL
+409 SYDKFSPKEDLHL

-640 LITIIQTYLTRMMVK
+640 LITIIQTYLTRLMVK

-680 EEAQRQQMEQQKRN
+680 EEAQRQQLEQQKRN